1 MYHFLLAFLLL
12 IQSFHILGALM
23 RSTSF
28 VELFMAEALH
38 KDFGMIFNHPMFVNP
53 HVVFAMLSLCYA

>member
-1 MYHFLLAFLLL
+1 
-12 IQSFHILGALM
+12 M